1 MKTSHF
7 VRATTFGAIAVL
19 MGSVAVRSVTSAP
32 TTTKAATTRPYPVTQ
47 AKAGQE
53 TATIAAG
60 CFWSMDATYRKIKG
74 VSSVEPGFAGGKTQN
89 PSYDQVVTG
98 TTGHAETI
106 NVIYDPKV
114 VSYGS
119 LLRVMMTTNDPTTLN
134 RQGADEGTQY
144 RSAIFFRSAAQKAI
158 ALDEIRKMNASRI
171 WKNRVVTQVA
181 PFTNF
186 YRAEDY
192 HLNYY
197 NLNPNKPY
205 SKIVIAPKIAKFDS
219 KFKSIAK

>member
-7 VRATTFGAIAVL
+7 VRATTFGAVAVLLASIAVR
-19 MGSVAVRSVTSAP
+19 AVTSAP
-32 TTTKAATTRPYPVTQ
+32 AATSKSTRAFPVTQ
-47 AKAGQE
+47 AQGGEE
-53 TATIAAG
+53 TATLAAG

-74 VSSVEPGFAGGKTQN
+74 VRSVEPGFAGGKTQN

-114 VSYGS
+114 VSYGT

-144 RSAIFFRSAAQKAI
+144 RSAIFVRSAAQKTV
-158 ALDEIRKMNASRI
+158 ALDEIRRMNASRI
-171 WKNRVVTQVA
+171 WKNPVVTQVA
-181 PFTNF
+181 AFSNF
-186 YRAEDY
+186 YRAEEY

-197 NLNPNKPY
+197 NRNPNVPY
-205 SKIVIAPKIAKFDS
+205 SKAVIAPKIAKFNS
-219 KFKSIAK
+219 KFQSIAK